1 MLIVIKIETSIS
13 FRALDKEM
21 IILSEFISAIDE
33 TPCNTTIT
41 NWILKI
47 GYYELTKTKIKAND
61 WIILLDHSIQIG
73 NQKILVI
80 YGVRQSELKFER
92 ALQYKDLTTLAIVSK
107 TKWTGQDV
115 ADQIIKLEKDLGK
128 IIYAIGD
135 YGGNLKKGLRICE
148 IKHIHDLTHW
158 MALEVEKL
166 YKNDKKYLCF
176 SLKMSELRIK
186 FSQSDLAHIIPPK
199 QRKKSF
205 YQNIKTISDW
215 AVKSL
220 QFLERENEKTKSY
233 IKEKENLL
241 WLKDYEDFIYEL
253 DSINQTICEIEKVLK
268 TKGLSTETIKTC
280 NSILNLS
287 KLNKSEKGKKIKPKI
302 LNYLRQTLQL
312 VPQKESLLCT
322 SDILESAFGKYKN
335 YVNSNPMACV
345 TNIILC
351 LAAFTCTLSEQE
363 IIKAIEKTK
372 IKDIK
377 KWTDDNIGKSVLKNR
392 TIMLSAS

>member
-1 MLIVIKIETSIS
+1 MLVIIKLETSIS

-21 IILSEFISAIDE
+21 IIISEFISSIDE

-47 GYYELTKTKIKAND
+47 GYYELTKTKIKADD

-73 NQKILVI
+73 NQKVLVV
-80 YGVRQSELKFER
+80 YGVRQSDLQFDR

-115 ADQIIKLEKDLGK
+115 ADEIIKLEKDLGK

-135 YGGNLKKGLRICE
+135 YNGNLKKGLKICD

-158 MALEVEKL
+158 MALAVEKL
-166 YKNDKKYLCF
+166 YKTDKQYLTF
-176 SLKMSELRIK
+176 SLKMSELRSK
-186 FSQSDLAHIIPPK
+186 CSQTDIAHIIPPK

-215 AVKSL
+215 AIKSL
-220 QFLERENEKTKSY
+220 QFLESENEKSKTY
-233 IKEKENLL
+233 IKEKEHLM
-241 WLKDYEDFIYEL
+241 WLKDYQDFIKEL
-253 DSINQTICEIEKVLK
+253 DRINQTICEIEKVIK
-268 TKGLSTETIKTC
+268 IKGLSTETIKTC

-287 KLNKSEKGKKIKPKI
+287 KLNTSEKGRRIKPKI
-302 LNYLRQTLQL
+302 LNYIRQTLLL

-322 SDILESAFGKYKN
+322 SDILESSFGKYKN

-345 TNIILC
+345 TNLILC
-351 LAAFTCTLSEQE
+351 LAAFTCSLTEQE

-392 TIMLSAS
+392 TIMLSAA

>member
-21 IILSEFISAIDE
+21 LILSEFISSIDE

-47 GYYELTKTKIKAND
+47 GYYELTKPKIKATD

-73 NQKILVI
+73 NQKVLVV
-80 YGVRQSELKFER
+80 YGVRQSELKFDR
-92 ALQYKDLTTLAIVSK
+92 ALQYKDLTTLTIVSK

-115 ADQIIKLEKDLGK
+115 ADEIIKLEKDLGK

-135 YGGNLKKGLRICE
+135 YGGNIKKGLKICE

-158 MALEVEKL
+158 MALSVENL
-166 YKNDKKYLCF
+166 YKNDEKYLSF
-176 SLKMSELRIK
+176 SLKMSELRSK
-186 FSQSDLAHIIPPK
+186 CLQSDIAHIIPPK

-220 QFLERENEKTKSY
+220 QFLERENKNAKTY
-233 IKEKENLL
+233 IKEKENLM
-241 WLKDYEDFIYEL
+241 WLKDYEGFIYEL

-287 KLNKSEKGKKIKPKI
+287 KLNKSEKGKKLKPMI

-312 VPQKESLLCT
+312 VPQNESLLCT

-345 TNIILC
+345 TNLILS
-351 LAAFTCTLSEQE
+351 LAAFTCSLTEQE
-363 IIKAIEKTK
+363 ITKAIEKTK

-377 KWTDDNIGKSVLKNR
+377 KWTEDNIGKSVLKNR
-392 TIMLSAS
+392 TIMLSAA

>member
-1 MLIVIKIETSIS
+1 LIVIKIETSIS

-21 IILSEFISAIDE
+21 LILSEFISSIDE

-47 GYYELTKTKIKAND
+47 GYYELTKPKIKATD

-73 NQKILVI
+73 NQKVLVV
-80 YGVRQSELKFER
+80 YGVRQSELKFDR
-92 ALQYKDLTTLAIVSK
+92 ALQYKDLTTLTIVSK

-115 ADQIIKLEKDLGK
+115 ADEIIKLEKDLGK

-135 YGGNLKKGLRICE
+135 YGGNIKKGLKICE

-158 MALEVEKL
+158 MALSVENL
-166 YKNDKKYLCF
+166 YKNDEKYLSF
-176 SLKMSELRIK
+176 SLKMSELRSK
-186 FSQSDLAHIIPPK
+186 CLQSDIAHIIPPK

-220 QFLERENEKTKSY
+220 QFLERENKNAKTY
-233 IKEKENLL
+233 IKEKENLM
-241 WLKDYEDFIYEL
+241 WLKDYEGFIYEL

-287 KLNKSEKGKKIKPKI
+287 KLNKSEKGKKLKPMI

-312 VPQKESLLCT
+312 VPQNESLLCT

-345 TNIILC
+345 TNLILS
-351 LAAFTCTLSEQE
+351 LAAFTCSLTEQE
-363 IIKAIEKTK
+363 ITKAIEKTK

-377 KWTDDNIGKSVLKNR
+377 KWTEDNIGKSVLKNR
-392 TIMLSAS
+392 TIMLSAA

>member
-21 IILSEFISAIDE
+21 LILSEFISSIDE

-47 GYYELTKTKIKAND
+47 GYYELTKPKIKATD

-73 NQKILVI
+73 NQKVLVV
-80 YGVRQSELKFER
+80 YGVRQSELKFDR
-92 ALQYKDLTTLAIVSK
+92 ALQYKDLTTLTIVSK

-115 ADQIIKLEKDLGK
+115 ADEIIKLEKETGK

-135 YGGNLKKGLRICE
+135 YGGNIKKGLKICE

-158 MALEVEKL
+158 MALSVENL
-166 YKNDKKYLCF
+166 YKNDEKYLSF
-176 SLKMSELRIK
+176 SLKMSELRSK
-186 FSQSDLAHIIPPK
+186 CLQSDIAHIIPPK

-220 QFLERENEKTKSY
+220 QFLERENKNAKTY
-233 IKEKENLL
+233 IKEKENLM
-241 WLKDYEDFIYEL
+241 WLKDYEGFIYEL

-287 KLNKSEKGKKIKPKI
+287 KLNKSEKGKKLKPMI

-312 VPQKESLLCT
+312 VPQNESLLCT

-345 TNIILC
+345 TNLILS
-351 LAAFTCTLSEQE
+351 LAAFTCSLTEQE
-363 IIKAIEKTK
+363 ITKAIEKTK

-377 KWTDDNIGKSVLKNR
+377 KWTEDNIGKSVLKNR
-392 TIMLSAS
+392 TIMLSAA